1 MYHPLLNATAIDVL
15 PERYLQNSG
24 QIFAV
29 FNTQDSGNISY
40 GVQVANTRYFVKTA
54 GDPANPKPYLSHP
67 QRVTLLRNA
76 VQLAQSTDHPALC
89 RLYQVIE
96 SPHGPL
102 LVYEWIDGE
111 LIGTPSARRADPDSP
126 YQRFRVLP
134 VAGILPALDLIFD
147 LHAYLAE
154 KGWIASDF
162 YDGCLLYDFSQ
173 QTLRIMDLD
182 TYHQGSF
189 TNMMGRMFGS
199 SRFMAP
205 EEFQLSARIDQR
217 TTVFT
222 MGRTAALFL
231 SDGTLER
238 APFRG
243 SDALYTVIHQ
253 ACQEDRAQR
262 FATMK
267 DFYKAWRQARDEE
280 TYG

>member
-54 GDPANPKPYLSHP
+54 GDPANPNPYLSHP

-162 YDGCLLYDFSQ
+162 YDGCLLYDFSR

-189 TNMMGRMFGS
+189 TNTMGRMFGS

-205 EEFQLSARIDQR
+205 EEFQLNARIDQR

>member
-205 EEFQLSARIDQR
+205 EEFQLGARIDQR

>member
-162 YDGCLLYDFSQ
+162 YDGCLLYDFSR

-189 TNMMGRMFGS
+189 TNTMGRMFGS

-205 EEFQLSARIDQR
+205 EEFQLGTRIDQR

>member
-162 YDGCLLYDFSQ
+162 YDGCLLYDFSR

-189 TNMMGRMFGS
+189 TNTMGRMFGS

-205 EEFQLSARIDQR
+205 EEFQLNARIDQR

>member
-162 YDGCLLYDFSQ
+162 YDGCLLYDFSR

-189 TNMMGRMFGS
+189 TNTMGRMFGS

-205 EEFQLSARIDQR
+205 EEFQLGARIDQR

-267 DFYKAWRQARDEE
+267 DFYKAWRQARDKE

>member
-67 QRVTLLRNA
+67 QRVTLLRNS

-162 YDGCLLYDFSQ
+162 YDGCLLYDFSR

-189 TNMMGRMFGS
+189 TNTMGRMFGS

-205 EEFQLSARIDQR
+205 EEFQLGARIDQR

>member
-111 LIGTPSARRADPDSP
+111 LIGTPSTRRADPDSP

-134 VAGILPALDLIFD
+134 VVGILPALDLIFD

-162 YDGCLLYDFSQ
+162 YDGCLLYDFSR

-189 TNMMGRMFGS
+189 TNTMGRMFGS

-205 EEFQLSARIDQR
+205 EEFQLGTRIDQR

>member
-1 MYHPLLNATAIDVL
+1 M
-15 PERYLQNSG
+15 
-24 QIFAV
+24 
-29 FNTQDSGNISY
+29 
-40 GVQVANTRYFVKTA
+40 
-54 GDPANPKPYLSHP
+54 
-67 QRVTLLRNA
+67 
-76 VQLAQSTDHPALC
+76 
-89 RLYQVIE
+89 
-96 SPHGPL
+96 
-102 LVYEWIDGE
+102 
-111 LIGTPSARRADPDSP
+111 
-126 YQRFRVLP
+126 
-134 VAGILPALDLIFD
+134 DLIFD

-162 YDGCLLYDFSQ
+162 YDGCLLYDFSR

-189 TNMMGRMFGS
+189 TNTMGRMFGS

-205 EEFQLSARIDQR
+205 EEFQLGARIDQR

-267 DFYKAWRQARDEE
+267 DFYKAWRQARDKE

>member
-189 TNMMGRMFGS
+189 TNTMGRMFGS

-205 EEFQLSARIDQR
+205 EEFQLGTRIDQR

>member
-15 PERYLQNSG
+15 PEHYLQNSG

-40 GVQVANTRYFVKTA
+40 GVQVADTRYFVKTA
-54 GDPANPKPYLSHP
+54 GDPANPQPYLSHS
-67 QRVTLLRNA
+67 QRVALLRNA

-111 LIGTPSARRADPDSP
+111 LIGTPSAQRADPDSP
-126 YQRFRVLP
+126 YQRFRALP
-134 VAGILPALDLIFD
+134 VAELLQALDVIYD
-147 LHAYLAE
+147 LHAYLAG
-154 KGWIASDF
+154 KGWVASDF

-182 TYHQGSF
+182 TYHQGPF
-189 TNMMGRMFGS
+189 TNTMGRMFGS

-205 EEFQLSARIDQR
+205 EEFQLGARIDQR

-243 SDALYTVIHQ
+243 SNALYAVIHQ
-253 ACQEDRAQR
+253 ACQANRDQR
-262 FATMK
+262 FATMQ
-267 DFYKAWRQARDEE
+267 DFYNAWRQARNEE
-280 TYG
+280 

>member
-162 YDGCLLYDFSQ
+162 YDGCLLYDFSR

-189 TNMMGRMFGS
+189 TNTMGRMFGS

-205 EEFQLSARIDQR
+205 EEFQLGARIDQR